1 MSLSHIHMKVNLADY
16 IQYTERER
24 AHYTVILANRHCD
37 WQYVLFTL
45 SFDELCSFVSHFTKH
60 APDKPCLYSDFDR
73 HFDKFYGPI
82 TIYPDFFENGEM
94 LEEIYKNQDTQI
106 VFDAL
111 AKVAKDY
118 IINYRKAVRTHTVP

>member
-1 MSLSHIHMKVNLADY
+1 MSLSHTRMKVNLADY
-16 IQYTERER
+16 IQHTERER
-24 AHYTVILANRHCD
+24 AHYTITLANRRCD

-60 APDKPCLYSDFDR
+60 APNKQCLYSDFNC

-94 LEEIYKNQDTQI
+94 LEEIYKNQDILI

-111 AKVAKDY
+111 AKIAKDY